1 MVWSLT
7 NVSDKKNENKEVAV
21 NDFLPSDKA
30 FEAVQHSQDLYADY
44 IVESLRR

>member
-30 FEAVQHSQDLYADY
+30 FEAVQHSQ
-44 IVESLRR
+44 